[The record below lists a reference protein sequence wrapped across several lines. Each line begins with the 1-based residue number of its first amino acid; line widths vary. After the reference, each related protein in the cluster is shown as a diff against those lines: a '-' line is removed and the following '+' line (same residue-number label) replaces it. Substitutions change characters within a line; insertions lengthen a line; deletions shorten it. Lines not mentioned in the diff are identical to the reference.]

1 MTIELTEE
9 QEMLRASA
17 RDLLEKECTE
27 LVVREVETGGLGYS
41 PELWRKIAQLGW
53 LGLVLPVSVGGSGM
67 GLVDLAVLCEEL
79 GRAAFPG
86 PYVPDVVVAGLAVAE
101 LGSDRQKS
109 DLLPGLIAGNSI
121 AVVTLD
127 EPGPG
132 SPGMAYESVSV
143 RLQAT
148 SDGEGF
154 VIHGRALFV
163 VYATLATTFLVP
175 ARTSVTRHQDD
186 GITLYLVDA
195 SAPGITITPLT
206 SLAGDNPCEVA
217 LDGVHVTRESIL
229 GQADR
234 GWPPLHRSLQVGAVM
249 LSAQMLGAGERLLQ
263 LSSDDYATRLRA
275 DASAADPYTREYL
288 SRLRRDLDLC
298 RSATYDAARKLAAG
312 ERREFDTMVV
322 NAWKASAGDS
332 LQS

>member
-17 RDLLEKECTE
+17 RDFLDKECTE
-27 LVVREVETGGLGYS
+27 FVVREVEAGGLGYS

-53 LGLVLPVSVGGSGM
+53 LGLVLPEAVGGSGM
-67 GLVDLAVLCEEL
+67 GFVDLAVLCEEL

-86 PYVPDVVVAGLAVAE
+86 PYVPAAVVTGLTAAE
-101 LGSDRQKS
+101 LGSDRQKW
-109 DLLPGLIAGNSI
+109 DLLPGLIAGNTI

-132 SPGMAYESVSV
+132 SPAMVAYQSDNIGF
-143 RLQAT
+143 QGT

-154 VIHGRALFV
+154 VLQGRALFV
-163 VYATLATTFLVP
+163 VYASLATTLLVP
-175 ARTSVTRHQDD
+175 AWTSVSRHPDD
-186 GITLYLVDA
+186 GITLFLVDA
-195 SAPGITITPLT
+195 SAPGVTVTPLT

-229 GQADR
+229 GQGDR

-249 LSAQMLGAGERLLQ
+249 LSAQMLGAGEGLLQ
-263 LSSDDYATRLRA
+263 LSADDYATRLRA
-275 DASAADPYTREYL
+275 DASAADPYTGEYL
-288 SRLRRDLDLC
+288 SRLRRDLEFC
-298 RSATYDAARKLAAG
+298 RSATYDAARKLVAG
-312 ERREFDTMVV
+312 ERREFDTT
-322 NAWKASAGDS
+322 
-332 LQS
+332 LH